1 MATNKILQEYGTQ
14 LIFADH
20 ATDFVFPATDPLA
33 VNDISIGTPTEV
45 QMNMSVIADA
55 AYWQSAK
62 TATLAD
68 TGTAWPMEWTFGAVF
83 EHTATPAAGTDMIL
97 WWNPSPNSTA
107 ANGNSG
113 GCSGTDL
120 AYTVAGTDQLILI
133 GIMTLRNNVIN
144 INANIGTIIMPYLY
158 GSLVVQNNAGVAMV
172 AGGDADNIYVVATP
186 RIINI
191 QAAA

>member
-20 ATDFVFPATDPLA
+20 ATDFVYPATDPLA
-33 VNDISIGTPTEV
+33 ANNITLSTNTEV
-45 QMNMSVIADA
+45 QMNMSVIANG

-62 TATLAD
+62 TATLVD
-68 TGTAWPMEWTFGAVF
+68 TGTAWPIEWTFGACF
-83 EHTATPAAGTDMIL
+83 EHAATPAAGTNMTL

-113 GCSGTDL
+113 GCSGSDA
-120 AYTVAGTDQLILI
+120 AYTAAGTNQLMLI
-133 GIMTLRNNVIN
+133 GTMILRNNVTN
-144 INANIGTIIMPYLY
+144 INANIGTIVMPYIY
-158 GSLVVQNNAGVAMV
+158 GSLVVQNNSGVAMV
-172 AGGDADNIYVVATP
+172 ADGDADNIYVVATP
-186 RIINI
+186 RITHI